1 MASKKRIWERG
12 GEYRTGAQ
20 EKDISNQ
27 PNIKFL
33 SERQIGV
40 TGVIT
45 NNMIQDI
52 MQGMFGFEELPN
64 DLTTTKECLNIN
76 HRRGYMDE

>member
-1 MASKKRIWERG
+1 MPPKKGIWERG

-20 EKDISNQ
+20 EKDITNQ

-33 SERQIGV
+33 SETQIGV

-64 DLTTTKECLNIN
+64 DLTHHNQ
-76 HRRGYMDE
+76 RMP